1 MADGTHSPESHF
13 LTGQST
19 DCRTKLEQGAPIE
32 SGICRIQRVINM
44 NIEQAGSGK
53 ARRIL
58 GDIVMGELFLIQA
71 TIESATA
78 IGSGLSTLGK
88 QFGSSNDDAETSETF
103 GSIIQRT
110 ADEAVEPYITRFK
123 YLRQLMS
130 TDS

>member
-1 MADGTHSPESHF
+1 
-13 LTGQST
+13 
-19 DCRTKLEQGAPIE
+19 
-32 SGICRIQRVINM
+32 M

-71 TIESATA
+71 TIESAIA

-88 QFGSSNDDAETSETF
+88 QCDSSNDDAETRETF
-103 GSIIQRT
+103 GSVIQRT
-110 ADEAVEPYITRFK
+110 ADEAIEPYITRFK